1 MFIKLF
7 NRFIAAV
14 LIPLFMAPCSPV
26 FLIMKQFNKP
36 FDLISLSE
44 SAVIDTD
51 DVYLTAHRGVTA
63 VAPENTLPAYEKAVE
78 LGYYSAE
85 CDIRL
90 TKDNVWVL
98 SHNDDINRRMWQVGN
113 ISETEYNELVTY
125 KYKNGS
131 NFWQEGLKM
140 PTLDEFLDVFVGS
153 STRPQIEIKTQN
165 YDLLGTVVDA
175 VKAKGLEKSA
185 IIISFDLEQLK
196 VIRAFDENIEL
207 WYLVDG
213 ITQECIDEA
222 KSVGGNVWLS
232 ANFAA
237 NDLQSITLAAE
248 SGVDVSFWT
257 VNTLEDAEKLYNLG
271 VRYIETDILCK

>member
-1 MFIKLF
+1 MFIKFF
-7 NRFIAAV
+7 NRFLAAV
-14 LIPLFMAPCSPV
+14 LVPLFMSPCSPV
-26 FLIMKQFNKP
+26 LWIMKLFNQP
-36 FDLISLSE
+36 FDLIPLSE
-44 SAVIDTD
+44 SSVIDTS

-63 VAPENTLPAYEKAVE
+63 VAPENTIPAYEKAVE

-113 ISETEYNELVTY
+113 ISETEYDELVTY

-196 VIRAFDENIEL
+196 VIRALDENIEL

-257 VNTLEDAEKLYNLG
+257 VNKLEDAEKLYNLG